1 MASSNKTV
9 NTKAIGASD
18 LRPAMAQNKKDS
30 PMRPSVIVTW
40 IIAMLLLA
48 ASGIALAHDVPPSM
62 VTIDIGRRVLDLELQ
77 LQLGELGTALQLP
90 LAADPE
96 QVIPQY
102 RSRIE
107 QYVRDRLQV
116 HSPDGH
122 AYTLQ
127 IDSLDLRH
135 THEANWTNN
144 DWLVV
149 HAQLYAPGGTSTE
162 TFALD
167 DSIIVHR
174 VASHKTLVYVRRDIR
189 NGLLGDKPMLIGM
202 IGFGTTTLRVDG
214 SEGSWWHGFGYLF
227 SLGMRHI
234 AEGTDHLLFLLA
246 LLLPAPL
253 RADGRRWRAGKATG
267 ASIRTIVSV
276 VSGFT
281 LGHSLTLAL
290 ASLGWIVVPT
300 RLIEVLIAVSIVVSS
315 LHAWRPLFPG
325 KEIWIASAFGLIH
338 GLAFAETLS
347 GLSFDGW
354 TLTLSLLGFNLGI
367 ESMQLLVILAT
378 LPVLLVLSQT
388 AYYSV
393 VRTAGALFAA
403 VCATGWI
410 FERAFEISNP
420 LQNLVDWLAAPPA
433 WLILSA
439 CLSSAV
445 SVVLL
450 SAKVSISAKASM
462 DSDAPTAAKLYNT
475 CAPFRRLRL
484 SKDGLGYEFY

>member
-1 MASSNKTV
+1 VTSSNKTV
-9 NTKAIGASD
+9 NTKA
-18 LRPAMAQNKKDS
+18 LNKKGS
-30 PMRPSVIVTW
+30 PMRPGLIVSW
-40 IIAMLLLA
+40 IVAMLLMA

-96 QVIPQY
+96 QAIPQY
-102 RSRIE
+102 GPRIE
-107 QYVRDRLQV
+107 QYLRDRLQV
-116 HSPDGH
+116 HSPAGR

-127 IDSLDLRH
+127 IESLSLRH
-135 THEANWTNN
+135 TDEANWTNN
-144 DWLVV
+144 DWLVA
-149 HAQLYAPGGTSTE
+149 HAQLHAPGETSTE

-174 VASHKTLVYVRRDIR
+174 VTSHKTLVYVRRDIR
-189 NGLLGDKPMLIGM
+189 NGLLGDKPMLIGV

-227 SLGMRHI
+227 SLGLRHI

-253 RADGRRWRAGKATG
+253 KADGRRWRNGKSTE

-281 LGHSLTLAL
+281 VGHSLTLAL
-290 ASLGWIVVPT
+290 ASLGCIVVPT
-300 RLIEVLIAVSIVVSS
+300 RAIEVLIAVSIVVSS
-315 LHAWRPLFPG
+315 LHAWRPLFAG
-325 KEIWIASAFGLIH
+325 KEIWIAAAFGLIH
-338 GLAFAETLS
+338 GLAFAATLS

-354 TLTLSLLGFNLGI
+354 TLTLSLFGFNLGI

-388 AYYSV
+388 ALYSV
-393 VRTAGALFAA
+393 VRTAGAMFAA

-410 FERAFEISNP
+410 LERAFGIANP
-420 LQNLVDWLAAPPA
+420 LQTLMDWLAAPPG
-433 WLILSA
+433 WLILSTCIA
-439 CLSSAV
+439 SAV
-445 SVVLL
+445 SIVLL
-450 SAKVSISAKASM
+450 SAKASM
-462 DSDAPTAAKLYNT
+462 GSNTTMGSEGHGGSEAPTRARLYDT

>member
-1 MASSNKTV
+1 MAPSNKTV
-9 NTKAIGASD
+9 NTKAIGARD
-18 LRPAMAQNKKDS
+18 LRPAMAPNKKDS

-40 IIAMLLLA
+40 LIAMLLLA
-48 ASGIALAHDVPPSM
+48 ASSIALAHDVPPSM

-77 LQLGELGTALQLP
+77 LQLNELGTALQLP
-90 LAADPE
+90 LTAAPE

-102 RSRIE
+102 KDRIE
-107 QYVRDRLQV
+107 QYIQDRLQV
-116 HSPDGH
+116 HSPEGRP
-122 AYTLQ
+122 YTLQ
-127 IDSLDLRH
+127 IESLDLRH

-149 HAQLYAPGGTSTE
+149 HAQLHAPGGASTE

-174 VASHKTLVYVRRDIR
+174 VASHKTLIYVRRDIR
-189 NGLLGDKPMLIGM
+189 NGLLGGKPMLIGV

-214 SEGSWWHGFGYLF
+214 SEGSWWHGFGSLF
-227 SLGMRHI
+227 SLGMKHI

-253 RADGRRWRAGKATG
+253 KADGRRWRTGKSIG
-267 ASIRTIVSV
+267 ASVRTIVSV

-281 LGHSLTLAL
+281 VGHSLTLAL

-300 RLIEVLIAVSIVVSS
+300 RAIEVLIAVSIVVSS
-315 LHAWRPLFPG
+315 LHAWRPLFAG

-338 GLAFAETLS
+338 GLAFAATLS

-354 TLTLSLLGFNLGI
+354 TLTLSLLSFNLGI

-388 AYYSV
+388 TYYSV
-393 VRTAGALFAA
+393 VRPVGAVFAA

-410 FERAFEISNP
+410 LERAFEISNP
-420 LQNLVDWLAAPPA
+420 LQNLLDWLAAPPA
-433 WLILSA
+433 WLMLSA

-450 SAKVSISAKASM
+450 SAKVSISSKAPM
-462 DSDAPTAAKLYNT
+462 HPDVPTAAKLYDT